1 MINSQK
7 FWKRI
12 TPAQTLLM
20 GFILM
25 IVTGTFLLSLPIAT
39 SGNVTQSFVDV
50 LFTSTSAV
58 TTTGLIVADTGKF
71 YSLFGQT
78 VILVLIQ
85 ICGLGYMIF
94 IALIILGVGGRISFN
109 SRMLLNESLARPSSI
124 DMLKFV
130 KVVIVFTFIIELIG
144 AALLAFHWTN
154 IFPLKEAIYYG
165 IFHSISA
172 FCTAGFSLF
181 STSFSAYRTN
191 IAINLIVNIV
201 CIAGAIGFFVLY
213 DIYASGKKAIVT
225 KRMPILTVHSKFVLL
240 MSVMLMFLGAV
251 IIFVSQT
258 KVNPS
263 PAGEVLLNSVF
274 QSISASTTTG
284 FNTVDIGAMKSSSL
298 FAIILLMFVGASPGG
313 TGAGIKTV
321 SFGIILIF
329 LFSLLTG
336 KENINLFKRRIS
348 SQVVNK
354 VFAISAIAV
363 LWVVLATGILVF
375 TEKAA
380 FLNVLFEV
388 VSALGNVGLS
398 MGITSSLSD
407 VGKIVLSITMLV
419 GRMGPL
425 AIGFSLVGKP
435 KPARF
440 KYSEADV
447 LVG

>member
-7 FWKRI
+7 FWKTI

-25 IVTGTFLLSLPIAT
+25 IVVGMILLSLPIAT
-39 SGNVTQSFVDV
+39 SGNIPQPLVDV

-58 TTTGLIVADTGKF
+58 TTTGLIVADTGSF
-71 YSLFGQT
+71 YSFFGQM
-78 VILVLIQ
+78 VILTLIQ
-85 ICGLGYMIF
+85 VCGLGYMIF
-94 IALIILGVGGRISFN
+94 IALIILGVGRRISFN
-109 SRMLLNESLARPSSI
+109 GRVLLNESLAHPSS
-124 DMLKFV
+124 MNMFKFV
-130 KVVIVFTFIIELIG
+130 KVVIVFTFVIELIG
-144 AALLAFHWTN
+144 ATFLTLYWTNFFPFKRALLH
-154 IFPLKEAIYYG
+154 G
-165 IFHSISA
+165 IFHSVSA

-181 STSFSAYRTN
+181 STSFSPYRGNT
-191 IAINLIVNIV
+191 AINLIINFV

-213 DIYASGKKAIVT
+213 DIYASGKKAIET
-225 KRMPILTVHSKFVLL
+225 KKRLALTVHSKFVLL
-240 MSVMLMFLGAV
+240 ITMTLILFGAV
-251 IIFVSQT
+251 IIFVSEKGYQT
-258 KVNPS
+258 YSLN
-263 PAGEVLLNSVF
+263 ERLLSSAF

-284 FNTVDIGAMKSSSL
+284 FNTINIRAMSSPSL
-298 FAIILLMFVGASPGG
+298 FVIVLLMFVGASPGG

-321 SFGIILIF
+321 AFGVILMF

-336 KENINLFKRRIS
+336 KGDINLFKRRIPA
-348 SQVVNK
+348 QIVNK

-380 FLNVLFEV
+380 FLQVVFEV
-388 VSALGNVGLS
+388 VSALSNVGLS
-398 MGITSSLSD
+398 TGVTSSLSNI
-407 VGKIVLSITMLV
+407 GKIVISITMLV

-435 KPARF
+435 KPSKF